1 MRQPVELKGKP
12 ASEGI
17 FAGPIF
23 IVGAAQTER
32 RASGDADAERR
43 AFDAAVT
50 AAVSGLAALV
60 ETAAGDGADMLEFQ
74 TAMLEDDALLEP
86 ARSLIAQGQAADTA
100 WRKTVDAEIVGY
112 EMSDDDYFRARGAD
126 LKDMRD
132 RVLRHLSG
140 KGVHL
145 AQAGAILIGDDVPPS
160 LFLEADWSKGGAI
173 ALTQGSPS
181 SHVAILARARGVP
194 MVVGLG
200 DIGLNGHVEAVI
212 DGGTGLLVLSPD
224 RPQKKLWSDRAKDFA
239 RRREHEAVFLG
250 RPARLKDGTPV
261 ELLINVAGPEELD
274 ILNPDHCDGIGLMR
288 SEFLF
293 RDGKPLPDEEAQYRA
308 YRRFLEWAGGK
319 PVTIRTLDIG
329 GDKPI
334 KGLTPEGE
342 RNPFLGLRGVRLT
355 LDRTQ
360 VFRTQLRALARAAI
374 HGDLKIMVP
383 MITIASELEATAK
396 LLDEVMAD
404 LKAEGISAQR
414 PPLGIMVE
422 VPAVAIA
429 PELLAKAEFFSIG
442 SNDLTQYVMAAARDE
457 TSVASLGDPAH
468 PAVLRLIANVARYGR
483 DHGMPVS
490 LCGDMA
496 SEPRYLRALIA
507 VGVKTLSVSP
517 ASVGRVKAAL
527 ADIG

>member
-1 MRQPVELKGKP
+1 MRQAVELKGQP
-12 ASEGI
+12 ASDGI

-23 IVGAAQTER
+23 ILGAAETER
-32 RASGDADAERR
+32 RRCGDADAECR
-43 AFDAAVT
+43 AFDDAVA
-50 AAVSGLAALV
+50 AAVSGLTALV
-60 ETAAGDGADMLEFQ
+60 ETAEGDGAGMLEFQ
-74 TAMLEDDALLEP
+74 IAMLEDDALLEP
-86 ARSLIAQGQAADTA
+86 ARALIRQGQSADDA

-140 KGVHL
+140 QGAHL

-160 LFLEADWSKGGAI
+160 LFLEADWSRGGAI

-194 MVVGLG
+194 MIVGLG
-200 DIGLNGHVEAVI
+200 DIGLNGHVEAAI
-212 DGGTGLLVLSPD
+212 DGGSGLLVLSPD
-224 RPQKKLWSDRAKDFA
+224 GPQKQRWLDKAKDFA
-239 RRREHEAVFLG
+239 RRREHEAMFLD
-250 RPARLKDGTPV
+250 RPARLKDGTPI

-319 PVTIRTLDIG
+319 PVTIRTLDTG

-334 KGLTPEGE
+334 RGLTPVGE

-355 LDRTQ
+355 LDRPH
-360 VFRTQLRALARAAI
+360 VFKTQLRALARAAM
-374 HGDLKIMVP
+374 HGNLKIMVP
-383 MITIASELEATAK
+383 MITIASEIEATAK
-396 LLDEVMAD
+396 LLDDVMAD
-404 LKAEGISAQR
+404 FEAEGIAAQR

-457 TSVASLGDPAH
+457 SSVAALGDPAH
-468 PAVLRLIANVARYGR
+468 PAVLRLIANVVRYGR
-483 DHGMPVS
+483 DHQMPVS

-496 SEPRYLRALIA
+496 SEPRYLRALVE
-507 VGVKTLSVSP
+507 VGIKTLSVSP
-517 ASVGRVKAAL
+517 ASIGRVKAAL